1 MPAKSIRIR
10 ALYSAAT
17 PDKTGPLV
25 SALLHALFVA
35 TVVIAPAAATI
46 VLTDPDSLPE
56 GLRFLVPPSASPASA
71 MRQVTFEQTGGDGGD
86 IQDGVES
93 DEGRRRAG
101 NRNASARDAARA
113 TSSADISL
121 DAFGAGSSAELSDV
135 FQVVEV
141 DSAAEREPDSYAP
154 AYPPE
159 LMASG
164 VEGWA
169 AVRFVV
175 DTNGRVDIATVQSV
189 GFTAPEFHRAVRD
202 ALPRMKFR
210 PARIGGK
217 PVRQL
222 AEQLFKFEIQR
233 PDPFVAMRSE
243 R

>member
-10 ALYSAAT
+10 ALYSAAS

-35 TVVIAPAAATI
+35 TTVIAPAAATI
-46 VLTDPDSLPE
+46 VMTDPDSLPE

-71 MRQVTFEQTGGDGGD
+71 IRQITFEQTGGDGGD
-86 IQDGVES
+86 VRDGVES
-93 DEGRRRAG
+93 DEGGRRAG
-101 NRNASARDAARA
+101 ARNASARDAARA
-113 TSSADISL
+113 TSAAISL
-121 DAFGAGSSAELSDV
+121 DALGAGASEELSNV

-141 DSAAEREPDSYAP
+141 DSAAEREPDSAAP
-154 AYPPE
+154 EYPPA

-175 DTNGRVDIATVQSV
+175 DTNGRVDVTTIQSV

-233 PDPFVAMRSE
+233 PDPFVDLRSA